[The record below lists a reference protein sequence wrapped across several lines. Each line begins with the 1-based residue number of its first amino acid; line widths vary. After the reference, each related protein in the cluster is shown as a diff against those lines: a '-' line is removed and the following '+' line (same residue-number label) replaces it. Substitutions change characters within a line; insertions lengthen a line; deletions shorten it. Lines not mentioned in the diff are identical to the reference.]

1 MAAKFLSALLRASLR
16 DKINERL
23 EQLALKREDAAALLG
38 LAPAQV
44 SRLRAGADIFTLDR
58 LVDAAAAL
66 GISVR
71 MRVTRPYHVSS

>member
-1 MAAKFLSALLRASLR
+1 MPKSPSSLLRTELR

-23 EQLALKREDAAALLG
+23 EQLALRREEAATLLG

-44 SRLRAGADIFTLDR
+44 SRLRSGNDVFTLDR

-71 MRVTRPYHVSS
+71 MHATRPYTPR